1 MKVVVHQVIDTDQEM
16 KAGDHSRQHREKLL
30 SVFLIEKDVLPSI
43 PTSGDVIERPG
54 KFDAERPGHV

>member
-1 MKVVVHQVIDTDQEM
+1 M